1 MPADEE
7 RAAPSRSVLPHRSAY
22 RLSVKIRWG
31 IRVFLLAL
39 AGAYLAFMVA
49 SHSTPFSPDLEAPL
63 AAAGWLP
70 LAAIIVT
77 GLIRSKRLKR
87 TGPGLGLRQLL
98 APMRGRYDIH
108 LFGAVMLI
116 VLAAAATEAF
126 QGNRDDSCRPQ
137 GPATCIKVDQWSEKG
152 GSYFRKYPYDAAGE
166 NDPNAPWVQI
176 SRAEYVAEVG
186 TRLRS
191 AAGFGLLSLAA
202 ASYLSVVEEALSLT
216 RRPRKGELRLADD
229 LPQPY

>member
-1 MPADEE
+1 MNSPLVQG
-7 RAAPSRSVLPHRSAY
+7 SFGAY

-31 IRVFLLAL
+31 IRAFLLAL

-49 SHSTPFSPDLEAPL
+49 SHGTPFSPGLEAPL
-63 AAAGWLP
+63 AMAGWLP
-70 LAAIIVT
+70 SAAFIVT
-77 GLIRSKRLKR
+77 GLIRSRGSKRLN
-87 TGPGLGLRQLL
+87 PDIGLRQRL

-108 LFGAVMLI
+108 LFGAVMLV

-126 QGNRDDSCRPQ
+126 QGNRDDSCRSQ
-137 GPATCIKVDQWSEKG
+137 DPATCIKVDQWAEEG
-152 GSYFRKYPYDAAGE
+152 GSYFRKYPYDAAGD
-166 NDPNAPWVQI
+166 NDPDAPWVPI

-191 AAGFGLLSLAA
+191 AAAFGVLALAA
-202 ASYLSVVEEALSLT
+202 ASFLSVAEEAASLT
-216 RRPRKGELRLADD
+216 RRPRKGELRLAED